1 MTQNRDSSALFD
13 IYQAASKVVEFSRG
27 FDQQSFLADERTQS
41 AILHQLMIIGEAVK
55 RLSAEFRQAHPH
67 IRWTPMAGMRDVLI
81 RAYDTVDL
89 DEVWR
94 TVTFEVPAL
103 IAKLQPL
110 LPDESAH

>member
-81 RAYDTVDL
+81 HAYDTVDL